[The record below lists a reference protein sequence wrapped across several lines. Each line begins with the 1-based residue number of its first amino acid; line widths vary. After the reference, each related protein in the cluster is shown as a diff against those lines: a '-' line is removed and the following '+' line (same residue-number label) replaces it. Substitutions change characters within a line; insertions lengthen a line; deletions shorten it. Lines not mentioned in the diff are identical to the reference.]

1 MSNTQRRLNQVKD
14 MLTMNKPA
22 TTIPFDPDCTIFP
35 NRRDVP
41 RRDDALPEAAWVW
54 GENDYVRTMFIN
66 SSDIRG
72 PNANKKCSIHYLAEH
87 GIAGRGVL
95 LDYRAYANKKGLQ
108 YSSFT
113 DHRIPYEELYLCGQ
127 DQGLDIRP
135 EAQGGDIKIGDLL
148 FIRTGFVEA
157 YNNIKSSEEWAKLAL
172 REHEIGPND
181 GQKWAGVAQE
191 EAVIDWLH
199 DCYFAAV
206 AGDAPAFEAWPTNK
220 EYLLHEY
227 LLAMWGC
234 PIGEM
239 LDLEKLAK
247 KCREYNKWTFFLTS
261 SPANVHGGV
270 SSHVN
275 GIAIL

>member
-1 MSNTQRRLNQVKD
+1 MSNTQQRLNQVKNI
-14 MLTMNKPA
+14 LTMNRTA

-35 NRRDVP
+35 NRKDVP
-41 RRDDALPEAAWVW
+41 RREDALPEAAWVW
-54 GENDYVRTMFIN
+54 GDNDYVSHLATGTFYN
-66 SSDIRG
+66 GTTTSDIMG

-95 LDYRAYANKKGLQ
+95 LDYRAYADKKGFQ

-113 DHRIPYEELYLCGQ
+113 DHRIPYEELYLCGK
-127 DQGLDIRP
+127 DQGVDIRP
-135 EAQGGDIKIGDLL
+135 QAQGGDIKIGDLL

-157 YNNIKSSEEWAKLAL
+157 YYNIKSSEEWAKVAL
-172 REHEIGPND
+172 REHVIGPDD

-220 EYLLHEY
+220 GKINTPTAADPPL
-227 LLAMWGC
+227 
-234 PIGEM
+234 I
-239 LDLEKLAK
+239 
-247 KCREYNKWTFFLTS
+247 
-261 SPANVHGGV
+261 
-270 SSHVN
+270 
-275 GIAIL
+275 